1 MLWWFQTSL
10 QFLEFQLSGEA
21 TNTDEK
27 TAKEFPAMTQKAAIK
42 WMAFLI
48 VMKRAPIM
56 NTYLKGPPSQ
66 RQEKWPRFEAIKDL
80 RTLVFS
86 INAQQ
91 RTMSQAPTAGVTTFC
106 PISGT
111 PPLLL
116 PKPYQATTLPM
127 PMPQDD
133 FRSLKRQSALFIAVF
148 MYFFTS

>member
-1 MLWWFQTSL
+1 
-10 QFLEFQLSGEA
+10 
-21 TNTDEK
+21 
-27 TAKEFPAMTQKAAIK
+27 MTQKAAIQ

-48 VMKRAPIM
+48 VMKRVPIM
-56 NTYLKGPPSQ
+56 NAYLKGPPSQ

-80 RTLVFS
+80 GTPVFS
-86 INAQQ
+86 INAQ
-91 RTMSQAPTAGVTTFC
+91 RTMSQSPTAGFTTFC

-116 PKPYQATTLPM
+116 PNPYQAITLPM

-133 FRSLKRQSALFIAVF
+133 FMSLKRQSALFIAVF